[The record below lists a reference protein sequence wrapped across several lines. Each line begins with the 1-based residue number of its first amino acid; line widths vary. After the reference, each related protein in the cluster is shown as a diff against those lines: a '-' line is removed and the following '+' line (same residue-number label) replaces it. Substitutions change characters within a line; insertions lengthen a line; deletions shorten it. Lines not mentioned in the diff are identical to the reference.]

1 MTESLP
7 HLATDFFTWLWW
19 TTEEN
24 GGRVNVDGEEI
35 ILWVDDR
42 MAFRLPSEDV
52 SRAVLTGADTARA
65 AEAKAAMAAGKI
77 LKEVRLRLQWADREY
92 GFTLKSPGFDVGG
105 LVLPPLPEE
114 GDEQDRLLIRMEAI
128 EALWAVLGAIY
139 RKFADLRTSDNWE
152 KEVVPTIQKWLIG
165 QG

>member
-7 HLATDFFTWLWW
+7 HLSTEFFTWLWW
-19 TTEEN
+19 ATEQN
-24 GGRVNVDGEEI
+24 GGKLDVDGEEI

-42 MAFRLPSEDV
+42 MAFRLPSEDA

-77 LKEVRLRLQWADREY
+77 IKEVRVRLQWADREY
-92 GFTLKSPGFDVGG
+92 GFTLKGAGLDVGG
-105 LVLPPLPEE
+105 LVLPALPED
-114 GDEQDRLLIRMEAI
+114 GDEQDRLMVRMEAI

-139 RKFADLRTSDNWE
+139 RQFAVVRTSEDWDSE
-152 KEVVPTIQKWLIG
+152 AVPAIQAWLTG
-165 QG
+165 QA